1 MLIQANANE
10 VSPFNNI
17 WSKNKI
23 KAFPIKYKISHDH
36 IIKHNVVHRNNIA
49 ITKSLILS
57 ILFLYLSGPEDS
69 NFQLSPTP
77 GEIST
82 N

>member
-1 MLIQANANE
+1 MLIHANTNVAI
-10 VSPFNNI
+10 PLNNI

-23 KAFPIKYKISHDH
+23 NAFPIKHKINQDH
-36 IIKHNVVHRNNIA
+36 IIKHNVVHTNNITIA
-49 ITKSLILS
+49 NSLIFS
-57 ILFLYLSGPEDS
+57 ILFLYLSVPEDS

>member
-1 MLIQANANE
+1 MPANSNE
-10 VSPFNNI
+10 VNPFNNI

-23 KAFPIKYKISHDH
+23 KAFPIRYIISHAH
-36 IIKHNVVHRNNIA
+36 IMKHNVVPKNNIIIA
-49 ITKSLILS
+49 NSLIFS
-57 ILFLYLSGPEDS
+57 ILLLYLSGPEDS

>member
-1 MLIQANANE
+1 MLMPANTNN

-23 KAFPIKYKISHDH
+23 KAFPIRDKIINIH
-36 IIKHNVVHRNNIA
+36 IIKHNVVHTNNIT
-49 ITKSLILS
+49 IVNSLIFS

>member
-1 MLIQANANE
+1 MLIPANAND

-23 KAFPIKYKISHDH
+23 KAFPIKYKINHDH
-36 IIKHNVVHRNNIA
+36 IMKHNVVHKNNIVIA
-49 ITKSLILS
+49 NSLIFS